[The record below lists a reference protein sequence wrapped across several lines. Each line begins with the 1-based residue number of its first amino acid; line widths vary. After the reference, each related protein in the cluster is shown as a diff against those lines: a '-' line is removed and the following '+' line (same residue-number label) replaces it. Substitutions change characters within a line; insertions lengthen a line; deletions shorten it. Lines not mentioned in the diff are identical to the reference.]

1 MFDNLKKLEKAYEK
15 TIKSNKNNDFAL
27 KLIKTLEAEI
37 TLEYSKK
44 ETILSLLKK
53 DKEIRGLKKPKIL
66 SSLKI
71 VNKDSKKLGAVEI
84 EEYKYFDPSIL
95 KVLGHSYF
103 FNSNLFIRVP
113 EMKKYIINSLMNE
126 QKRKEFLE
134 HNEFFIRLN
143 KYGSINFSFNKDILN
158 EIDKEGL
165 IDILDNY
172 NTYLTHPDIGSA
184 NIEKELDLILDKYYN
199 KRILFIEDHDNKIL
213 EFTI

>member
-15 TIKSNKNNDFAL
+15 MIKSNKNNDFAL
-27 KLIKTLEAEI
+27 KLIKTLESEI

-53 DKEIRGLKKPKIL
+53 DKEIRGLKKPEIL

-71 VNKDSKKLGAVEI
+71 INKDSKKLGAVEI

-95 KVLGHSYF
+95 DILGHSYF

-113 EMKKYIINSLMNE
+113 EMKEYIIKSLMNE

-134 HNEFFIRLN
+134 HNEFFIKLN
-143 KYGSINFSFNKDILN
+143 KYASISFSFNKEMLN
-158 EIDKEGL
+158 ESDKDGL
-165 IDILDNY
+165 MDILDNY

-184 NIEKELDLILDKYYN
+184 NIEKELDLILGKYYN
-199 KRILFIEDHDNKIL
+199 KRILFIEDYDEKTL

>member
-15 TIKSNKNNDFAL
+15 MIKSNKNNDFAL
-27 KLIKTLEAEI
+27 KLIKTLESEI

-53 DKEIRGLKKPKIL
+53 DKEIRGLKKPEIL

-71 VNKDSKKLGAVEI
+71 INKDSKKLGAVEI

-95 KVLGHSYF
+95 DILGHSYF

-113 EMKKYIINSLMNE
+113 EMKEYIIKSLMNE

-134 HNEFFIRLN
+134 HNEFFIKLN
-143 KYGSINFSFNKDILN
+143 KYGSISFSFNKEMLN
-158 EIDKEGL
+158 ESDKDGL
-165 IDILDNY
+165 MDILDNY

-184 NIEKELDLILDKYYN
+184 NIEKELDLILGKYYN
-199 KRILFIEDHDNKIL
+199 KRILFIEDYDEKTL